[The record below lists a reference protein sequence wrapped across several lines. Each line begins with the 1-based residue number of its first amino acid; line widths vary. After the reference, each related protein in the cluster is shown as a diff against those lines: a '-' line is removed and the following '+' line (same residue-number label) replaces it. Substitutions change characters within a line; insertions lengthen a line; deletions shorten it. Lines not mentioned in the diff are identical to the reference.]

1 MVRLDRQ
8 VAVFAR
14 APALGRVKTRLA
26 LDVGEEEALR
36 IYDRLLHDTLRKL
49 CGSSFPVALYGDG
62 EGLKKIGQGYG
73 MEVRVQRG
81 EDLGERMANAFA
93 DLLREAR
100 TVALVGVDIPLLEV
114 DYLQRAF
121 EMLEFSDL
129 VLGPTEDGGYCLIAL
144 KAQAEA
150 LFQDMPWGG
159 SDVCA
164 RTLARARDLGLSVRL
179 AEPLWDVDRVED
191 VVRLRSLGDP

>member
-26 LDVGEEEALR
+26 LQVGEEEALR

-150 LFQDMPWGG
+150 LFTDMPWGG
-159 SDVCA
+159 SEVCA

>member
-14 APALGRVKTRLA
+14 APVLGRVKTRLA
-26 LDVGEEEALR
+26 LEVGEEEALR
-36 IYDRLLHDTLRKL
+36 IYDRLLHDTLKTL
-49 CGSSFPVALYGDG
+49 CGASFPVALYGDG
-62 EGLKKIGQGYG
+62 QGLEEIGQSYG
-73 MEVRVQRG
+73 MEVRMQRG

-93 DLLREAR
+93 ELLGEVRA
-100 TVALVGVDIPLLEV
+100 VALVGVDIPLLEV
-114 DYLQRAF
+114 NYLERAF

-129 VLGPTEDGGYCLIAL
+129 VLGPAEDGGYCLIAL

-159 SDVCA
+159 SEVCA
-164 RTLARARDLGLSVRL
+164 RTLARARDLGLSARL

>member
-1 MVRLDRQ
+1 MVTLDRQ

-14 APALGRVKTRLA
+14 APVLGRVKTRLA

-150 LFQDMPWGG
+150 LFTDMPWGG
-159 SDVCA
+159 SEVCA

>member
-14 APALGRVKTRLA
+14 APTLGRVKTRLA
-26 LDVGEEEALR
+26 SEVGEQEALR
-36 IYDRLLHDTLRKL
+36 IYDQLLHDTLKKL
-49 CGSSFPVALYGDG
+49 CGSSFPVVLYGDG
-62 EGLKKIGQGYG
+62 QGLEEIGQSYG
-73 MEVRVQRG
+73 MEVRLQTG
-81 EDLGERMANAFA
+81 DDLGERMVSAFA
-93 DLLREAR
+93 DLLGEAR
-100 TVALVGVDIPLLEV
+100 SGALVGVDIPLLEV
-114 DYLQRAF
+114 GYLETAF

-144 KAQAEA
+144 KEQAEA
-150 LFQDMPWGG
+150 LFKDMPWGG
-159 SDVCA
+159 SEVCA

-179 AEPLWDVDRVED
+179 AETLWDVDRVAD

>member
-150 LFQDMPWGG
+150 LFTDMPWGG
-159 SDVCA
+159 SEVCA

>member
-114 DYLQRAF
+114 NYLERAF

>member
-1 MVRLDRQ
+1 M
-8 VAVFAR
+8 
-14 APALGRVKTRLA
+14 
-26 LDVGEEEALR
+26 
-36 IYDRLLHDTLRKL
+36 
-49 CGSSFPVALYGDG
+49 
-62 EGLKKIGQGYG
+62 
-73 MEVRVQRG
+73 
-81 EDLGERMANAFA
+81 
-93 DLLREAR
+93 
-100 TVALVGVDIPLLEV
+100 LEV